1 MTQAIRR
8 KKLDGYLAASL
19 CGNFKQPTKFLGPL
33 EARFDYLV
41 FVGDVYPKQL
51 SFDLADVYYPSR
63 YARIEK
69 DLLHIQL
76 LRDRLA
82 GATLPQASSRARS
95 PGKTEPLAADRA
107 LMLSMYDNREYVI
120 SAIRA
125 GAAGYVLKDASS
137 KEIITAIRAVAA
149 GGSYYSAPL
158 TTALATG
165 GSEPPVLTE
174 REREILILVAQGNSN
189 KRIAQQ
195 LDVSVRTVETH
206 RLNLRK
212 KLGVETPAGLIRYAL
227 QQGWI
232 KV

>member
-1 MTQAIRR
+1 MNQRSNEAASATAIRILLVDDHQLVR
-8 KKLDGYLAASL
+8 DGLHSRLGETPGIEVVGEAGTGSDALALAATL
-19 CGNFKQPTKFLGPL
+19 QP
-33 EARFDYLV
+33 DLV
-41 FVGDVYPKQL
+41 LLDIGLPDMSGLDVAAQ
-51 SFDLADVYYPSR
+51 LADV
-63 YARIEK
+63 A
-69 DLLHIQL
+69 
-76 LRDRLA
+76 
-82 GATLPQASSRARS
+82 
-95 PGKTEPLAADRA
+95 PGSRA

-137 KEIITAIRAVAA
+137 KEIIAAIRAVAA

>member
-1 MTQAIRR
+1 MSTGADTADIRVLLVDDHQLVR
-8 KKLDGYLAASL
+8 DGLHSRLGETPGICVVGEAGTGAEALALAATL
-19 CGNFKQPTKFLGPL
+19 AP
-33 EARFDYLV
+33 DLV
-41 FVGDVYPKQL
+41 LLDIGLPDMSGLDVAEQL
-51 SFDLADVYYPSR
+51 PSV
-63 YARIEK
+63 A
-69 DLLHIQL
+69 
-76 LRDRLA
+76 
-82 GATLPQASSRARS
+82 PQA
-95 PGKTEPLAADRA
+95 RA

-137 KEIITAIRAVAA
+137 KEIIAAIRAVAS

-165 GSEPPVLTE
+165 GSEPPPLTD

-212 KLGVETPAGLIRYAL
+212 KLGIETPAGLIRYAL

>member
-1 MTQAIRR
+1 MNPLNDETPAVAAIRILLVDDHQLVR
-8 KKLDGYLAASL
+8 DGLHSRLGETPGIDVVGEAGTGSEALALAAAL
-19 CGNFKQPTKFLGPL
+19 RP
-33 EARFDYLV
+33 DLV
-41 FVGDVYPKQL
+41 LLDIGLPDMSGLDVAAQ
-51 SFDLADVYYPSR
+51 LADV
-63 YARIEK
+63 A
-69 DLLHIQL
+69 
-76 LRDRLA
+76 
-82 GATLPQASSRARS
+82 
-95 PGKTEPLAADRA
+95 PGSRA

>member
-1 MTQAIRR
+1 MSTHDEHDDQGDIRVLLVDDHQLVR
-8 KKLDGYLAASL
+8 DGLRSRLGETPGITVVGEAGTGQEALRLAAQLNPDLVLLDIGLPDIS
-19 CGNFKQPTKFLGPL
+19 GL
-33 EARFDYLV
+33 EVAE
-41 FVGDVYPKQL
+41 QL
-51 SFDLADVYYPSR
+51 P
-63 YARIEK
+63 E
-69 DLLHIQL
+69 
-76 LRDRLA
+76 
-82 GATLPQASSRARS
+82 
-95 PGKTEPLAADRA
+95 AAPNARA

-120 SAIRA
+120 SAIRV

-137 KEIITAIRAVAA
+137 KEIIAAIRAVAA
-149 GGSYYSAPL
+149 GGSYYSGQI
-158 TTALATG
+158 TATLATG
-165 GSEPPVLTE
+165 GSEPPLLTE

-212 KLGVETPAGLIRYAL
+212 KLGIETPAGLIRYAL

>member
-1 MTQAIRR
+1 MSSGADTADIRILLVDDHQLVR
-8 KKLDGYLAASL
+8 DGLHSRLGETPGICVVGEAGTGAEALALTAKL
-19 CGNFKQPTKFLGPL
+19 QP
-33 EARFDYLV
+33 DLV
-41 FVGDVYPKQL
+41 LLDIGLPDMSGLDVAERLP
-51 SFDLADVYYPSR
+51 AVAPS
-63 YARIEK
+63 
-69 DLLHIQL
+69 
-76 LRDRLA
+76 
-82 GATLPQASSRARS
+82 T
-95 PGKTEPLAADRA
+95 RA

-137 KEIITAIRAVAA
+137 KEIIAAIRAVAA

-165 GSEPPVLTE
+165 GSEPPLLTE

>member
-1 MTQAIRR
+1 MSSGADTADIRILLVDDHQLVR
-8 KKLDGYLAASL
+8 DGLHSRLGETPGICVVGEAGTGAEALALTAKL
-19 CGNFKQPTKFLGPL
+19 QP
-33 EARFDYLV
+33 DLV
-41 FVGDVYPKQL
+41 LLDIGLPDMSGLDVAERLP
-51 SFDLADVYYPSR
+51 AVAPS
-63 YARIEK
+63 
-69 DLLHIQL
+69 
-76 LRDRLA
+76 
-82 GATLPQASSRARS
+82 T
-95 PGKTEPLAADRA
+95 RA

-120 SAIRA
+120 SAMRA

-137 KEIITAIRAVAA
+137 KEIIAAIRAVAA

-165 GSEPPVLTE
+165 GSEPPLLTE

>member
-1 MTQAIRR
+1 MSSGADTADIRILLVDDHQLVR
-8 KKLDGYLAASL
+8 DGLHSRLGETPGICVVGEAGTGAEALALSAKL
-19 CGNFKQPTKFLGPL
+19 QP
-33 EARFDYLV
+33 DLV
-41 FVGDVYPKQL
+41 LLDIGLPDMSGLDVAERLP
-51 SFDLADVYYPSR
+51 AVAPS
-63 YARIEK
+63 
-69 DLLHIQL
+69 
-76 LRDRLA
+76 
-82 GATLPQASSRARS
+82 T
-95 PGKTEPLAADRA
+95 RA

-137 KEIITAIRAVAA
+137 KEIIAAIRAVAA

-165 GSEPPVLTE
+165 GSEPPLLTE

>member
-1 MTQAIRR
+1 MNQRNDETSAATAIRILLVDDHQLVR
-8 KKLDGYLAASL
+8 DGLHSRLGETPGIEVVGEAGTGSEALALAAEL
-19 CGNFKQPTKFLGPL
+19 RP
-33 EARFDYLV
+33 DLV
-41 FVGDVYPKQL
+41 LLDIGLPDMSGLDVAAQ
-51 SFDLADVYYPSR
+51 LADV
-63 YARIEK
+63 A
-69 DLLHIQL
+69 
-76 LRDRLA
+76 
-82 GATLPQASSRARS
+82 
-95 PGKTEPLAADRA
+95 PGSRA

-165 GSEPPVLTE
+165 GSEPPLLTE

>member
-1 MTQAIRR
+1 
-8 KKLDGYLAASL
+8 
-19 CGNFKQPTKFLGPL
+19 
-33 EARFDYLV
+33 
-41 FVGDVYPKQL
+41 
-51 SFDLADVYYPSR
+51 
-63 YARIEK
+63 
-69 DLLHIQL
+69 
-76 LRDRLA
+76 
-82 GATLPQASSRARS
+82 
-95 PGKTEPLAADRA
+95 
-107 LMLSMYDNREYVI
+107 MLSMYDNREYVI

-165 GSEPPVLTE
+165 GSEPPLLTE

>member
-1 MTQAIRR
+1 MSSGADTADIRILLVDDHQLVR
-8 KKLDGYLAASL
+8 DGLHSRLGETPGICVVGEAGTGAEALALATKL
-19 CGNFKQPTKFLGPL
+19 QP
-33 EARFDYLV
+33 DLV
-41 FVGDVYPKQL
+41 LLDIGLPDMSGLDVAEQL
-51 SFDLADVYYPSR
+51 PAV
-63 YARIEK
+63 A
-69 DLLHIQL
+69 
-76 LRDRLA
+76 
-82 GATLPQASSRARS
+82 
-95 PGKTEPLAADRA
+95 PGTRA

-137 KEIITAIRAVAA
+137 KEIIAAIRAVAA

-165 GSEPPVLTE
+165 GSEPPLLTE

-212 KLGVETPAGLIRYAL
+212 KLGIETPAGLIRYAL

>member
-1 MTQAIRR
+1 MSSGADTADIRILLVDDHQLVR
-8 KKLDGYLAASL
+8 DGLHSRLGETPGICVVGEAGTGAEALALTAKLQPDLVLLDIGLPDMSGLDVAA
-19 CGNFKQPTKFLGPL
+19 
-33 EARFDYLV
+33 
-41 FVGDVYPKQL
+41 QL
-51 SFDLADVYYPSR
+51 PAVAP
-63 YARIEK
+63 
-69 DLLHIQL
+69 H
-76 LRDRLA
+76 
-82 GATLPQASSRARS
+82 T
-95 PGKTEPLAADRA
+95 RA

-137 KEIITAIRAVAA
+137 KEIIAAIRAVAA

-165 GSEPPVLTE
+165 GSEPPLLTE

-212 KLGVETPAGLIRYAL
+212 KLGIETPAGLIRYAL

>member
-1 MTQAIRR
+1 MNQRNDEASAATAIRILLVDDHQLVR
-8 KKLDGYLAASL
+8 DGLHSRLGETPGIEVVGEAGTGSEALALAAEL
-19 CGNFKQPTKFLGPL
+19 RP
-33 EARFDYLV
+33 DLV
-41 FVGDVYPKQL
+41 LLDIGLPDMSGLDVAAQ
-51 SFDLADVYYPSR
+51 LADV
-63 YARIEK
+63 A
-69 DLLHIQL
+69 
-76 LRDRLA
+76 
-82 GATLPQASSRARS
+82 
-95 PGKTEPLAADRA
+95 PGSRA

-165 GSEPPVLTE
+165 GSEPPLLTE

>member
-1 MTQAIRR
+1 MNQRNDEASAATAIRILLVDDHQLVR
-8 KKLDGYLAASL
+8 DGLHSRLGETPGIEVVGEAGTGSEALSLAAEL
-19 CGNFKQPTKFLGPL
+19 RP
-33 EARFDYLV
+33 DLV
-41 FVGDVYPKQL
+41 LLDIGLPDMSGLDVAAQ
-51 SFDLADVYYPSR
+51 LADV
-63 YARIEK
+63 A
-69 DLLHIQL
+69 
-76 LRDRLA
+76 
-82 GATLPQASSRARS
+82 
-95 PGKTEPLAADRA
+95 PGSRA

-165 GSEPPVLTE
+165 GSEPPLLTE